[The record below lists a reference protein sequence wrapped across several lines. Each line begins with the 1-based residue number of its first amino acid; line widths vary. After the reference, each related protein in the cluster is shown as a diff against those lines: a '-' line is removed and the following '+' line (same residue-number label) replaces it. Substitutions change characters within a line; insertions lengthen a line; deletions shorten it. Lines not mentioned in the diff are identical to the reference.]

1 MNING
6 VTYTLISKTEIRAG
20 RFELKLQ
27 RPKGKRFYFAVVYE
41 NGSMSE
47 VV

>member
-6 VTYTLISKTEIRAG
+6 INYTLISKTEIRAG

-27 RPKGKRFYFAVVYE
+27 RPNGRRVYFAVLYE
-41 NGSMSE
+41 NGTMSE